1 MGEVGMVAMKSPTL
15 ALGYWNDSV
24 NTFRTRLNGY
34 YLTGDLMYRDEDG
47 YFYHVD
53 RASDAVDLG
62 NGKWLYTA
70 LSEERILSRCPDVRD
85 CTVLAAR
92 GDDGRLA
99 AEVLL
104 LLAADADPARD
115 RDGEIRAALGEV
127 AAAMPLRIV
136 TMPDDE
142 ILMGPTGKVRKFLM
156 RERLLAS
163 TGRVLAPKGVADA

>member
-1 MGEVGMVAMKSPTL
+1 MVAMKSPTL

-62 NGKWLYTA
+62 DGNWLYTA
-70 LSEERILSRCPDVRD
+70 LSEERILRRCPDVRD

-92 GDDGRLA
+92 GDDGRLVI
-99 AEVLL
+99 EVLL
-104 LLAADADPARD
+104 LLAADADPERD
-115 RDGEIRAALGEV
+115 RERRGPRRARRGSGGG
-127 AAAMPLRIV
+127 AAADRGHPRRRDRGGSRPARYASSSCASGCWPAGAR
-136 TMPDDE
+136 PDAE
-142 ILMGPTGKVRKFLM
+142 G
-156 RERLLAS
+156 S
-163 TGRVLAPKGVADA
+163 S